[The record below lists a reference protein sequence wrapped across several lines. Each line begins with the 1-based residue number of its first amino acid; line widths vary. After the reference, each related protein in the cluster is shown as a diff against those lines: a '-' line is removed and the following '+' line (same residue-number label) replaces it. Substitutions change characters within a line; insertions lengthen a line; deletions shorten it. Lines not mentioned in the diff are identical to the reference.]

1 MGGDVMSNGND
12 IGGHAAEHT
21 PRGFAV
27 YGRVTDGYGS
37 VVRVQRSSAMG
48 EPRCRVF
55 INDSRGREFV
65 TGIAGCEGGVA
76 VVSPHLNA
84 TEARALAAL
93 LVAFADDAE
102 GGVTK

>member
-1 MGGDVMSNGND
+1 MSNGND

-55 INDSRGREFV
+55 VNDSDGREFRMGV
-65 TGIAGCEGGVA
+65 PGCDHGVA

-102 GGVTK
+102 GG